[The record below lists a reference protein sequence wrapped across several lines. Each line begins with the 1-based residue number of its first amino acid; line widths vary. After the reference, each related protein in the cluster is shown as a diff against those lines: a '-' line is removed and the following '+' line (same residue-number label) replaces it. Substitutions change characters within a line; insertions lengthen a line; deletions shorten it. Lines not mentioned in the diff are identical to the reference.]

1 MSCPPRFDLCVTRGS
16 IARHTAILR
25 QGYDEVIETPSLY
38 RGRLVFRDI
47 QDDSLPEI
55 FAITV
60 VPEVMEDPEAS
71 GVKYALMEFV
81 VAGALTALLPDYDIA
96 AFVELQ
102 EVGADNDRLYN
113 LKVRMGD

>member
-25 QGYDEVIETPSLY
+25 QGYDEVIDTPSLY
-38 RGRLVFRDI
+38 RGRLVFRED
-47 QDDSLPEI
+47 QDDTLPDI

-60 VPEVMEDPEAS
+60 IPEIAEDPAAP
-71 GVKYALMEFV
+71 GVPFAVMEFV
-81 VAGALTALLPDYDIA
+81 VAGSLTALLPEYDIV

-102 EVGADNDRLYN
+102 EVGGDNQRLYN
-113 LKVRMGD
+113 MKVRMGD